1 MKSILFLAV
10 DAIYIFSGKY
20 SLTNYVLIIIV
31 LLVLVVSLQ

>member
-20 SLTNYVLIIIV
+20 SLKHNVLIIIV
-31 LLVLVVSLQ
+31 Y